1 MTVDSKVNVPTEV
14 SDGMSVSVF
23 VVVETSSTVTTV
35 RVEAEDELVRVV
47 DLTAAEVLRL
57 SESWDVGLTVGASW
71 QGACGFVAR
80 MLSKLL

>member
-1 MTVDSKVNVPTEV
+1 MAVDSEVNVPPEV

-35 RVEAEDELVRVV
+35 RVEAEDEVRVV
-47 DLTAAEVLRL
+47 DFPAAEVRL
-57 SESWDVGLTVGASW
+57 SESWDVGLTVGAS

>member
-1 MTVDSKVNVPTEV
+1 MTVDSEVNVPPEV

-23 VVVETSSTVTTV
+23 VVVETSS
-35 RVEAEDELVRVV
+35 RVEAEDEVRVV
-47 DLTAAEVLRL
+47 DFPAAEVRL
-57 SESWDVGLTVGASW
+57 SESWDVGLTVGAS

>member
-1 MTVDSKVNVPTEV
+1 MTVDSEVNVPPEV

-23 VVVETSSTVTTV
+23 VVVKTSS
-35 RVEAEDELVRVV
+35 RVEAEDEVRVV
-47 DLTAAEVLRL
+47 DFPAAEVRL
-57 SESWDVGLTVGASW
+57 SESWDVGLTVGAS